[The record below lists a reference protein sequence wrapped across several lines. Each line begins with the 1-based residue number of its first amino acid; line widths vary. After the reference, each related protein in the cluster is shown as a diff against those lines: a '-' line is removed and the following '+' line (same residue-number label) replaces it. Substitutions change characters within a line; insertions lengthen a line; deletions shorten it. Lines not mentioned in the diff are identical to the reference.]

1 MDILELSILN
11 NITSGKYKMVRK
23 NNINILL
30 NRLIIINK
38 KITGWI
44 IWNS

>member
-38 KITGWI
+38 KITG
-44 IWNS
+44 